1 MIESLITGVNAFIRK
16 YVVFSLEKM
25 LHSARNALM
34 KVPELLL
41 EERSKS
47 VERVQLVSYGETV
60 TLRVPLVN
68 SSSGLKQQNWFCF
81 TQYSVRPP

>member
-1 MIESLITGVNAFIRK
+1 M
-16 YVVFSLEKM
+16 VFRLEKV
-25 LHSARNALM
+25 LHSARNALV

-47 VERVQLVSYGETV
+47 VKRVQLISYGETV

-68 SSSGLKQQNWFCF
+68 SSSGLKQQH
-81 TQYSVRPP
+81 